1 MIHDPLFFLTLT
13 AHFFNR
19 TNMKPF
25 TFLLLTGS
33 LVMVLSGCK
42 QKTDATALPPEVE
55 VIEVMVQDFPLIRTF
70 VGQTY
75 GVADIA
81 IRARV
86 EGFLESIHFEEG
98 FPVKKGQLLYTIDPQ
113 PFLAKEAEALSKVA
127 EAKTMLVK
135 AKSDLDRYKPLAE
148 INAVSQSDLDFAVA
162 QYGAAEASLEAAE
175 AALRAARIELGYTK
189 MYAPIDGI
197 IGRTQAKVGDF
208 VGREPNP
215 VVLNMVSNIE
225 TIQVRFFLTENE
237 YLYLT
242 RYYPTDQTRE
252 TDSRK
257 SGNLTLELAD
267 GSLHE
272 YKGSVDFIDR
282 SLDPATGSILLQ
294 ASFPNPGR
302 TLRPGQFAKVILEFE
317 MIENAVLVPQRCIT
331 DLQGQQSVYVVK
343 EDQTVE
349 YREVEATVTRDG
361 LWLVQDG
368 LNPGEKVVFEGLQ
381 KVRSGMTITPDLVTF
396 SIESPENEGP
406 SNTP

>member
-1 MIHDPLFFLTLT
+1 
-13 AHFFNR
+13 
-19 TNMKPF
+19 MKPF

-55 VIEVMVQDFPLIRTF
+55 VVEVMVQDFPLIRTF

-98 FPVKKGQLLYTIDPQ
+98 FPVEKGQLLYTIDPQ
-113 PFLAKEAEALSKVA
+113 PFLAREAEALSKVA

-215 VVLNMVSNIE
+215 VVLNTVSNIE

-257 SGNLTLELAD
+257 RGNLTLELAD

-272 YKGSVDFIDR
+272 HKGSVDFIDR

-381 KVRSGMTITPDLVTF
+381 KVRSGMAITPDLVTF